1 MYSLSPLSVS
11 AVEQSRVLRSR
22 AANSRCR
29 CAVSVEKNGVG
40 DGRHD
45 HADGVGAVSVEVAG
59 QLVGNVVELAHR
71 GLDFGTHIGRDVA
84 GVVAHHRNGD

>member
-29 CAVSVEKNGVG
+29 CAVSVVG

-84 GVVAHHRNGD
+84 GVVDHQRNGA

>member
-29 CAVSVEKNGVG
+29 CAVSGEERVG

-84 GVVAHHRNGD
+84 GVVDHQRNGA